1 MNDTETEFAAG
12 IEVVVEEGV
21 DVELEV
27 LAIDDVVV
35 GTVVGGIVEV
45 DDPAV
50 VVVAMVVDAALEV
63 VVATDVETDVV
74 VSLFFD
80 LTRR

>member
-1 MNDTETEFAAG
+1 MKDTRTEFAAG
-12 IEVVVEEGV
+12 IEVVVEEGA

-50 VVVAMVVDAALEV
+50 VVVATVVDAALEV